1 MLCPNIL
8 THLVWFQTYSVVRWK
23 YVQLQ
28 SKLTGAKDPFEVLT
42 QPKIASQ
49 SPRKEG
55 AKTEWL
61 EVALDCEK

>member
-1 MLCPNIL
+1 MLFPNIL
-8 THLVWFQTYSVVRWK
+8 TYLFWFQTYCVRWK

-28 SKLTGAKDPFEVLT
+28 SKLAGAKDPFEVLT
-42 QPKIASQ
+42 QSKIASQ

-55 AKTEWL
+55 AKTEWM

>member
-8 THLVWFQTYSVVRWK
+8 THLVWFQTYSVVRWN

-28 SKLTGAKDPFEVLT
+28 SKLAGAKGPFEVLT
-42 QPKIASQ
+42 QSTIASQ

>member
-1 MLCPNIL
+1 MSKYSHTPSLVSNIQ
-8 THLVWFQTYSVVRWK
+8 HSVVRWK

-28 SKLTGAKDPFEVLT
+28 SKLAGAKDPLEVLT
-42 QPKIASQ
+42 QSKIVSQ